1 VQLHN
6 QRTTNRDQTSN
17 SRHGGKPLSRA
28 KTTSPYLNDFDSA
41 GPDFLAAAP
50 ELEPFDFFA
59 PPEVDARAIF
69 FLGCSPATVEE
80 GRVLEDAGLASEA
93 SAAWGA
99 SAGAVTSSED
109 IEGFLRGQLGG
120 KIG

>member
-1 VQLHN
+1 
-6 QRTTNRDQTSN
+6 
-17 SRHGGKPLSRA
+17 LSRA
-28 KTTSPYLNDFDSA
+28 KTTSPYLNDFASA
-41 GPDFLAAAP
+41 GPDFLAEAP
-50 ELEPFDFFA
+50 ELEPFVFFA

-99 SAGAVTSSED
+99 STGAVTSSED
-109 IEGFLRGQLGG
+109 IDRFLKCQKRGI
-120 KIG
+120 IGYFENTDA